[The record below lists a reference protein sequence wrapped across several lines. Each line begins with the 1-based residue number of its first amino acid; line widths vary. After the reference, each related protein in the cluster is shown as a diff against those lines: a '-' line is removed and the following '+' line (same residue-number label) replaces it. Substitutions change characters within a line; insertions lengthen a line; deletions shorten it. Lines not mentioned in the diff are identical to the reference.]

1 MRECL
6 FVPETRSLAL
16 LLEDFRRQR
25 VHLAMVVD
33 EFGSVQGMVTLADT
47 LEPIVGEVRDE
58 YETAPVAA
66 PLGEGG
72 LVLDA
77 RLSLHDLEHQHQIEL
92 PAGPGFETLAGFIL
106 NRLGSI
112 PAGGESFLH
121 DGLRLTVV
129 EMEGRRIARVKIERL
144 AEAAPAG
151 QLASAD
157 Q

>member
-1 MRECL
+1 M
-6 FVPETRSLAL
+6 
-16 LLEDFRRQR
+16 
-25 VHLAMVVD
+25 
-33 EFGSVQGMVTLADT
+33 
-47 LEPIVGEVRDE
+47 
-58 YETAPVAA
+58 
-66 PLGEGG
+66 
-72 LVLDA
+72 LDA

-121 DGLRLTVV
+121 AGLRLTVL

-151 QLASAD
+151 QPASAD
-157 Q
+157 R